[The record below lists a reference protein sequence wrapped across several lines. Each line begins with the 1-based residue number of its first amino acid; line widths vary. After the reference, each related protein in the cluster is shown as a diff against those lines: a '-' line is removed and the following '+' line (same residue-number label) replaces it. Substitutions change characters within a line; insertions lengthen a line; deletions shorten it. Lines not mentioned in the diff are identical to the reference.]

1 MRGMGKA
8 NRIKSNNFASRLKLN
23 TIMCQATE
31 QQIIEIL
38 KMEAIP
44 ALGCTEP
51 VACALACARCKEEL
65 GGVPEQIDV
74 FVSGNIYKN
83 GMGVG
88 IPGTGMVGLP
98 IAAALGAVCGKTEYG
113 LEVLKEV
120 SVGNNLAA
128 AKSLLEQGAVSIHLK
143 ADAPDKLY
151 AEAVCRKGND
161 TVKTVIVHGHTNIV
175 LVEKNGNVLCDKR
188 DSLAAG
194 KEEGGRVELSLA
206 RIWEFIHDVDVAKID
221 FLLQGAEM
229 NNAIS
234 AEGVRGEYGLQIG
247 RTLTENIKRGVLADD
262 FLNRALIR
270 ATAASDARMDGCEKP
285 VMTNSGSGNQGI
297 TVYLP
302 VVVASEQFGSSREQ
316 LIRAL
321 ALSNLVAAHIHYY
334 MGHLSALC
342 GVMVVA
348 TGSAS
353 AITYLM
359 GGDYAQMVNTI
370 KTMTSNLT
378 GMMCDGAKQGCAL
391 KVYSGTSAAV
401 QASLLSMAGIKTRN
415 DGIVEEDIE
424 KTVRNIGKIG
434 SVGMEQTDRTILDI
448 MCHKN

>member
-1 MRGMGKA
+1 MA
-8 NRIKSNNFASRLKLN
+8 
-23 TIMCQATE
+23 QATDK
-31 QQIIEIL
+31 QMIEIL
-38 KMEAIP
+38 KREAVP

-65 GGVPEQIDV
+65 GGVPESIDV
-74 FVSGNIYKN
+74 YVSGNIYKN

-98 IAAALGAVCGKTEYG
+98 IAAALGAVCGKTAYG

-120 SVGNNLAA
+120 SVGNNLEV
-128 AKSLLEQGAVSIHLK
+128 AKELVEQGMVKVHLK
-143 ADAPDKLY
+143 EDAPDKLY
-151 AEAVCRKGND
+151 AEAVCRKGNG

-175 LVEKNGNVLCDKR
+175 LVEKDGQTVFC
-188 DSLAAG
+188 
-194 KEEGGRVELSLA
+194 KEEKPAVAEEGKCVELSLA
-206 RIWEFIHDVDVAKID
+206 RIWEFVHQVDVKDIE
-221 FLLQGAEM
+221 FLLEGAKM
-229 NNAIS
+229 NETIS
-234 AEGVRGEYGLQIG
+234 DEGLKGKFGLQIG
-247 RTLTENIKRGVLADD
+247 RTLKENIEKGVLADD
-262 FLNRALIR
+262 LLNRVLIR

-302 VVVASEQFGSSREQ
+302 VVVTAERFGCSQEQ
-316 LIRAL
+316 LVRAL

-342 GVMVVA
+342 GIVIA
-348 TGSAS
+348 STGSAA

-359 GGDYAQMVNTI
+359 GGTYEQVVNTI
-370 KTMTSNLT
+370 KTMSSNLT

-401 QASLLSMAGIKTRN
+401 QASLLSMQGVKTRN
-415 DGIVEEDIE
+415 DGIVEEDVE
-424 KTVRNIGKIG
+424 KTIRNIGVIA
-434 SVGMEQTDRTILDI
+434 SVGMEQTDKTILSV
-448 MCHKN
+448 MCRK

>member
-1 MRGMGKA
+1 MM
-8 NRIKSNNFASRLKLN
+8 S
-23 TIMCQATE
+23 QATD

-65 GGVPEQIDV
+65 GNIPEQIEV

-120 SVGNNLAA
+120 SAGNNLQV
-128 AKSLLEQGAVSIHLK
+128 AKSLLEKGAVKIHLK
-143 ADAPDKLY
+143 TDAPDKLY
-151 AEAVCRKGND
+151 AETVCRKGGD

-175 LVEKNGNVLCDKR
+175 LVEKNGNAVFRKENT
-188 DSLAAG
+188 SAG
-194 KEEGGRVELSLA
+194 ADENERAELSIA
-206 RIWEFIHDVDVAKID
+206 RIWEFIHNVEISKID
-221 FLLQGAEM
+221 FLLEGAEM
-229 NNAIS
+229 NKAIS
-234 AEGVRGEYGLQIG
+234 KEGVNGEYGLQIG
-247 RTLTENIKRGVLADD
+247 RTLQENIRKGVLADD
-262 FLNRALIR
+262 LLSRALIL

-302 VVVASEQFGSSREQ
+302 VVAAAERFGASREQ
-316 LIRAL
+316 LVRAL

-342 GVMVVA
+342 GVMIA
-348 TGSAS
+348 STGAAS

-359 GGDYAQMVNTI
+359 GGDYAQLVNTI

-401 QASLLSMAGIKTRN
+401 QAALLSTKGIKTRN

-448 MCHKN
+448 MCHKD

>member
-1 MRGMGKA
+1 M
-8 NRIKSNNFASRLKLN
+8 
-23 TIMCQATE
+23 
-31 QQIIEIL
+31 IEIL
-38 KMEAIP
+38 KREAIP

-65 GGVPEQIDV
+65 GGVPESIDV
-74 FVSGNIYKN
+74 YVSGNIYKN

-98 IAAALGAVCGKTEYG
+98 IAAALGAVCGKTVYG

-120 SVGNNLAA
+120 SVGNNLEV
-128 AKSLLEQGAVSIHLK
+128 AKELVEQGMVKVHLK
-143 ADAPDKLY
+143 EDALDKLY
-151 AEAVCRKGND
+151 AEAVCRKGNG

-175 LVEKNGNVLCDKR
+175 LVEKDGQTVFC
-188 DSLAAG
+188 
-194 KEEGGRVELSLA
+194 KEEKPAVAEEGKCVELSLA
-206 RIWEFIHDVDVAKID
+206 RIWEFVHQVDVKDIE
-221 FLLQGAEM
+221 FLLEGAKM
-229 NNAIS
+229 NETIS
-234 AEGVRGEYGLQIG
+234 DEGLKGKFGLQIG
-247 RTLTENIKRGVLADD
+247 RTLKENIEKGVLADD
-262 FLNRALIR
+262 LLNRVLIR

-302 VVVASEQFGSSREQ
+302 VVVTAERFGCSQEQ
-316 LIRAL
+316 LVRAL

-342 GVMVVA
+342 GIVIA
-348 TGSAS
+348 STGSAA

-359 GGDYAQMVNTI
+359 GGTYEQVVNTI
-370 KTMTSNLT
+370 KTMSSNLT

-401 QASLLSMAGIKTRN
+401 QASLLSMQGVKTRN

-424 KTVRNIGKIG
+424 KTIRNIGVIA
-434 SVGMEQTDRTILDI
+434 SVGMEQTDKTILSV
-448 MCHKN
+448 MCRK

>member
-1 MRGMGKA
+1 MA
-8 NRIKSNNFASRLKLN
+8 
-23 TIMCQATE
+23 QATDK
-31 QQIIEIL
+31 QMIEIL
-38 KMEAIP
+38 KREAVP

-65 GGVPEQIDV
+65 GGVPESIDV
-74 FVSGNIYKN
+74 YVSGNIYKN

-98 IAAALGAVCGKTEYG
+98 IAAALGAVCGKTAYG

-120 SVGNNLAA
+120 SVGNNLEV
-128 AKSLLEQGAVSIHLK
+128 AKELVEQGMVKVHLK
-143 ADAPDKLY
+143 EDAPDKLY
-151 AEAVCRKGND
+151 AEALCRKGNG

-175 LVEKNGNVLCDKR
+175 LVEKDGQTVFC
-188 DSLAAG
+188 
-194 KEEGGRVELSLA
+194 KEEKPAVAEEGKCVELSLA
-206 RIWEFIHDVDVAKID
+206 RIWEFVHQVDVKDIE
-221 FLLQGAEM
+221 FLLEGAKM
-229 NNAIS
+229 NETIS
-234 AEGVRGEYGLQIG
+234 DEGLKGKFGLQIG
-247 RTLTENIKRGVLADD
+247 RTLKENIEKGVLADD
-262 FLNRALIR
+262 LLNRVLIR

-302 VVVASEQFGSSREQ
+302 VVVTAERFGCSQEQ
-316 LIRAL
+316 LVRAL

-342 GVMVVA
+342 GIVIA
-348 TGSAS
+348 STGSAA

-359 GGDYAQMVNTI
+359 GGTYEQVVNTI
-370 KTMTSNLT
+370 KTMSSNLT

-401 QASLLSMAGIKTRN
+401 QASLLSMQGVKTRN

-424 KTVRNIGKIG
+424 KTIRNIGVIA
-434 SVGMEQTDRTILDI
+434 SVGMEQTDKTILSV
-448 MCHKN
+448 MCRK

>member
-1 MRGMGKA
+1 
-8 NRIKSNNFASRLKLN
+8 
-23 TIMCQATE
+23 MCQATD

-65 GGVPEQIDV
+65 GCAPEHIEV
-74 FVSGNIYKN
+74 YVSGNIYKN

-120 SVGNNLAA
+120 SVGDNLQV
-128 AKSLLEQGAVSIHLK
+128 AKSMLDNNAVKIYLK
-143 ADAPDKLY
+143 KDAPDKLY
-151 AEAVCRKGND
+151 AEAICRKSND
-161 TVKTVIVHGHTNIV
+161 TVKTIIVHGHTNIV
-175 LVEKNGNVLCDKR
+175 FVEKNGTVVYSQDETSVAVEKNER
-188 DSLAAG
+188 A
-194 KEEGGRVELSLA
+194 ELSLA
-206 RIWEFIHDVDVAKID
+206 RIWEFVHNIDLEKIA
-221 FLLQGAEM
+221 FLLEGAEM
-229 NNAIS
+229 NKAIS
-234 AEGVRGEYGLQIG
+234 DEGLKGRYGLQIG
-247 RTLTENIKRGVLADD
+247 RTLKENIEKGVLEND
-262 FLNRALIR
+262 FLNNALIR

-302 VVVASEQFGSSREQ
+302 VVVAAERFGCSQEQ

-342 GVMVVA
+342 GITIA
-348 TGSAS
+348 STGSAS

-359 GGDYAQMVNTI
+359 GGTYEQVVNTI
-370 KTMTSNLT
+370 KTMCSNLT

-401 QASLLSMAGIKTRN
+401 QASLLSMNGIKTRN
-415 DGIVEEDIE
+415 DGIVEEEIE
-424 KTVRNIGKIG
+424 KTIRNVGTIG
-434 SVGMEQTDRTILDI
+434 SVGMEQTDKTILDI
-448 MCHKN
+448 MCHKA

>member
-1 MRGMGKA
+1 
-8 NRIKSNNFASRLKLN
+8 
-23 TIMCQATE
+23 MCQATN

-38 KMEAIP
+38 RQEAIP

-65 GGVPEQIDV
+65 DGVPEHIEV

-88 IPGTGMVGLP
+88 IPGTGMTGLP

-120 SVGNNLAA
+120 SLGDHLAM
-128 AKSLLEQGAVSIHLK
+128 AKALLEKQAVTVHLK
-143 ADAPDKLY
+143 EDAPDKLY
-151 AEAVCRKGND
+151 AEAICSRGKD
-161 TVKTVIVHGHTNIV
+161 SVKTVIVHAHTQIV
-175 LVEKNGNVLCDKR
+175 RVEKNGKVVYEKNYTPVAAEQNKR
-188 DSLAAG
+188 P
-194 KEEGGRVELSLA
+194 ELSVA
-206 RIWEFIHDVDVAKID
+206 RIWDFIHRVDVAEIEFVLK
-221 FLLQGAEM
+221 GAEM
-229 NNAIS
+229 NKAIS
-234 AEGVRGEYGLQIG
+234 DEGLKSEYGLQIG
-247 RTLTENIKRGVLADD
+247 KTLKENIDKGLLEND
-262 FLNRALIR
+262 FLNKALIR

-302 VVVASEQFGSSREQ
+302 VVVAAEQFGCSREQ

-321 ALSNLVAAHIHYY
+321 AFSNLIAAHIHYY

-342 GVMVVA
+342 GIVIA
-348 TGSAS
+348 STGSAS

-359 GGDYAQMVNTI
+359 GGTYEQVVNTI
-370 KTMTSNLT
+370 KTMCSNLT

-391 KVYSGTSAAV
+391 KVYSGVSAAV
-401 QASLLSMAGIKTRN
+401 QAALLSMKGIKTRN

-424 KTVRNIGKIG
+424 KTIRNVGLIGTA
-434 SVGMEQTDRTILDI
+434 GMEQTDKTILSI
-448 MCHKN
+448 MCKK

>member
-1 MRGMGKA
+1 MA
-8 NRIKSNNFASRLKLN
+8 
-23 TIMCQATE
+23 QATDK
-31 QQIIEIL
+31 QMIEIL
-38 KMEAIP
+38 KREAVP

-65 GGVPEQIDV
+65 GGVPESIDV
-74 FVSGNIYKN
+74 YVSGNIYKN

-98 IAAALGAVCGKTEYG
+98 IAAALGAVCGKTAYG

-120 SVGNNLAA
+120 SVGNNLEV
-128 AKSLLEQGAVSIHLK
+128 AKELVEQGMVKVHLK
-143 ADAPDKLY
+143 EDVPDKLY
-151 AEAVCRKGND
+151 AEAVCRKGNG

-175 LVEKNGNVLCDKR
+175 LVEKDGQTVFC
-188 DSLAAG
+188 
-194 KEEGGRVELSLA
+194 KEEKPAVAEEGKCVELSLA
-206 RIWEFIHDVDVAKID
+206 RIWEFVHQVDVKDIE
-221 FLLQGAEM
+221 FLLEGAKM
-229 NNAIS
+229 NETIS
-234 AEGVRGEYGLQIG
+234 DEGLKGKFGLQIG
-247 RTLTENIKRGVLADD
+247 RTLKENIEKGVLADD
-262 FLNRALIR
+262 LLNRVLIR

-302 VVVASEQFGSSREQ
+302 VVVTAERFGCSQEQ
-316 LIRAL
+316 LVRAL

-342 GVMVVA
+342 GIVIA
-348 TGSAS
+348 STGSAA

-359 GGDYAQMVNTI
+359 GGTYEQVVNTI
-370 KTMTSNLT
+370 KTMSSNLT

-401 QASLLSMAGIKTRN
+401 QASLLSMQGVKTRN

-424 KTVRNIGKIG
+424 KTIRNIGVIA
-434 SVGMEQTDRTILDI
+434 SVGMEQTDKTILSV
-448 MCHKN
+448 MCRK

>member
-1 MRGMGKA
+1 MA
-8 NRIKSNNFASRLKLN
+8 
-23 TIMCQATE
+23 QATDK
-31 QQIIEIL
+31 QMIEIL
-38 KMEAIP
+38 KREALP

-65 GGVPEQIDV
+65 GGVPESIDV
-74 FVSGNIYKN
+74 YVSGNIYKN

-88 IPGTGMVGLP
+88 IPGMVGLP
-98 IAAALGAVCGKTEYG
+98 IAAALGAVCGKTVYG

-120 SVGNNLAA
+120 SVGNNLEV
-128 AKSLLEQGAVSIHLK
+128 AKELVEQGMVKVHLK
-143 ADAPDKLY
+143 EDAPDKLY
-151 AEAVCRKGND
+151 AEAVCRKGNG

-175 LVEKNGNVLCDKR
+175 LVEKDGQTVFC
-188 DSLAAG
+188 
-194 KEEGGRVELSLA
+194 KEEKPAVAEEGKCVELSLA
-206 RIWEFIHDVDVAKID
+206 RIWEFVHQVDVKDIE
-221 FLLQGAEM
+221 FLLEGAKM
-229 NNAIS
+229 NETIS
-234 AEGVRGEYGLQIG
+234 DEGLKGKFGLQIG
-247 RTLTENIKRGVLADD
+247 RTLKENIEKGVLADD
-262 FLNRALIR
+262 LLNRVLIR

-302 VVVASEQFGSSREQ
+302 VVVTAERFGCSQEQ
-316 LIRAL
+316 LVRAL

-342 GVMVVA
+342 GIVIA
-348 TGSAS
+348 STGSAA

-359 GGDYAQMVNTI
+359 GGTYEQVVNTI
-370 KTMTSNLT
+370 KTMSSNLT

-401 QASLLSMAGIKTRN
+401 QASLLSMQGVKTRN

-424 KTVRNIGKIG
+424 KTIRNIGVIA
-434 SVGMEQTDRTILDI
+434 SVGMEQTDKTILSV
-448 MCHKN
+448 MCRK

>member
-1 MRGMGKA
+1 
-8 NRIKSNNFASRLKLN
+8 
-23 TIMCQATE
+23 MCQATDK
-31 QQIIEIL
+31 QMIEIL
-38 KMEAIP
+38 KREAVP

-65 GGVPEQIDV
+65 GGVPESIDV
-74 FVSGNIYKN
+74 YVSGNIYKN

-98 IAAALGAVCGKTEYG
+98 IAAALGAVCGKTAYG

-120 SVGNNLAA
+120 SVGNNLEV
-128 AKSLLEQGAVSIHLK
+128 AKRLVEQRMVKVHLK
-143 ADAPDKLY
+143 EDAPDKLY
-151 AEAVCRKGND
+151 AEAVCRKGNG

-175 LVEKNGNVLCDKR
+175 LVEKDGQTVFR
-188 DSLAAG
+188 
-194 KEEGGRVELSLA
+194 KEEKPAVAEEGKCVELSLA
-206 RIWEFIHDVDVAKID
+206 RIWEFVHQVDVKDIE
-221 FLLQGAEM
+221 FLLEGAKM
-229 NNAIS
+229 NETIS
-234 AEGVRGEYGLQIG
+234 DEGLKGKFGLQIG
-247 RTLTENIKRGVLADD
+247 RTLKENIEKGVLADD
-262 FLNRALIR
+262 LLNRVLIR

-302 VVVASEQFGSSREQ
+302 VVVTAERFGCSQEQ
-316 LIRAL
+316 LVRAL

-342 GVMVVA
+342 GIVIA
-348 TGSAS
+348 STGSAA

-359 GGDYAQMVNTI
+359 GGTYEQVVNTI
-370 KTMTSNLT
+370 KTMSSNLT

-391 KVYSGTSAAV
+391 KVYSGTSAAG
-401 QASLLSMAGIKTRN
+401 QASLLSMQGVKTRN

-424 KTVRNIGKIG
+424 KTIRNIGVIA
-434 SVGMEQTDRTILDI
+434 SVGMEQTDKTILSV
-448 MCHKN
+448 MCRK

>member
-1 MRGMGKA
+1 
-8 NRIKSNNFASRLKLN
+8 
-23 TIMCQATE
+23 MCQATD

-65 GGVPEQIDV
+65 GGVPEKID
-74 FVSGNIYKN
+74 VSGNIYKN

-120 SVGNNLAA
+120 SVGDNLQV
-128 AKSLLEQGAVSIHLK
+128 AKSMLDHNAVKISLK
-143 ADAPDKLY
+143 ENAPDKLY
-151 AEAVCRKGND
+151 AEAICHKGAD
-161 TVKTVIVHGHTNIV
+161 SVKTVIVHGHTNIV
-175 LVEKNGNVLCDKR
+175 LVEKNGNTVYSKNDTPV
-188 DSLAAG
+188 AA
-194 KEEGGRVELSLA
+194 EANERAELSLA
-206 RIWEFIHDVDVAKID
+206 RIWDFVHNIEVEKID
-221 FLLQGAEM
+221 FLLEGAEM
-229 NNAIS
+229 NKAIS
-234 AEGVRGEYGLQIG
+234 NEGLNGEYGLQIG
-247 RTLTENIKRGVLADD
+247 RTLKENIDKGVLDND
-262 FLNRALIR
+262 FLNNVLIR

-302 VVVASEQFGSSREQ
+302 VVVAAERFDCSRKQ

-342 GVMVVA
+342 GITIAA

-359 GGDYAQMVNTI
+359 GGTYAQMVNTI
-370 KTMTSNLT
+370 KTMCSNLT

-401 QASLLSMAGIKTRN
+401 QAALLSMKGIKTRN
-415 DGIVEEDIE
+415 DGVVEEDIE
-424 KTVRNIGKIG
+424 KTIRNVGIIG
-434 SVGMEQTDRTILDI
+434 SVGMEQTDKTILDI
-448 MCHKN
+448 MCHKA

>member
-1 MRGMGKA
+1 M
-8 NRIKSNNFASRLKLN
+8 
-23 TIMCQATE
+23 
-31 QQIIEIL
+31 IEIL
-38 KMEAIP
+38 KREAVP

-65 GGVPEQIDV
+65 GGVPESIDV
-74 FVSGNIYKN
+74 YVSGNIYKN

-98 IAAALGAVCGKTEYG
+98 IAAALGAVCGKTAYG

-120 SVGNNLAA
+120 SVGNNLEV
-128 AKSLLEQGAVSIHLK
+128 AKRLVEQRMVKVHLK
-143 ADAPDKLY
+143 EDAPDKLY
-151 AEAVCRKGND
+151 AEAVCRKGNG

-175 LVEKNGNVLCDKR
+175 LVEKDGQTVFR
-188 DSLAAG
+188 
-194 KEEGGRVELSLA
+194 KEEKPAVAEEGKCVELSLA
-206 RIWEFIHDVDVAKID
+206 RIWEFVHQVDVKDIE
-221 FLLQGAEM
+221 FLLEGAKM
-229 NNAIS
+229 NETIS
-234 AEGVRGEYGLQIG
+234 DEGLKGKFGLQIG
-247 RTLTENIKRGVLADD
+247 RTLKENIEKGVLADD
-262 FLNRALIR
+262 LLNRVLIR

-302 VVVASEQFGSSREQ
+302 VVVTAERFGCSQEQ
-316 LIRAL
+316 LVRAL

-342 GVMVVA
+342 GIVIA
-348 TGSAS
+348 STGSAA

-359 GGDYAQMVNTI
+359 GGTYEQVVNTI
-370 KTMTSNLT
+370 KTMSSNLT

-401 QASLLSMAGIKTRN
+401 QASLLSMQGVKTRN

-424 KTVRNIGKIG
+424 KTIRNIGVIA
-434 SVGMEQTDRTILDI
+434 SVGMEQTDKTILSV
-448 MCHKN
+448 MCRK

>member
-1 MRGMGKA
+1 M
-8 NRIKSNNFASRLKLN
+8 
-23 TIMCQATE
+23 
-31 QQIIEIL
+31 IEIL
-38 KMEAIP
+38 KREAIP

-65 GGVPEQIDV
+65 GGVPESIDV
-74 FVSGNIYKN
+74 YVSGNIYKN

-98 IAAALGAVCGKTEYG
+98 IAAALGAVCGKTAYG

-120 SVGNNLAA
+120 SVGNNLEV
-128 AKSLLEQGAVSIHLK
+128 AKELVEQGMVKVHLK
-143 ADAPDKLY
+143 EDAPDKLY
-151 AEAVCRKGND
+151 AEAVCRKGNG

-175 LVEKNGNVLCDKR
+175 LVEKDGQTVFC
-188 DSLAAG
+188 
-194 KEEGGRVELSLA
+194 KEEKPAVAEEGKCVELSLA
-206 RIWEFIHDVDVAKID
+206 RIWEFVHQVDVKDIE
-221 FLLQGAEM
+221 FLLEGAKM
-229 NNAIS
+229 NETIS
-234 AEGVRGEYGLQIG
+234 DEGLKGKFGLQIG
-247 RTLTENIKRGVLADD
+247 RTLKENIEKGVLADD
-262 FLNRALIR
+262 LLNRVLIR

-302 VVVASEQFGSSREQ
+302 VVVTAERFGCSQEQ
-316 LIRAL
+316 LVRAL

-342 GVMVVA
+342 GIVIA
-348 TGSAS
+348 STGSAA

-359 GGDYAQMVNTI
+359 GGTYEQVVNTI
-370 KTMTSNLT
+370 KTMSSNLT

-401 QASLLSMAGIKTRN
+401 QASLLSMQGVKTRN

-424 KTVRNIGKIG
+424 KTIRNIGVIA
-434 SVGMEQTDRTILDI
+434 SVGMEQTDKTILSV
-448 MCHKN
+448 MCRK

>member
-1 MRGMGKA
+1 MA
-8 NRIKSNNFASRLKLN
+8 
-23 TIMCQATE
+23 QATDK
-31 QQIIEIL
+31 QMIEIL
-38 KMEAIP
+38 KREAVP

-65 GGVPEQIDV
+65 GGVPESIDV
-74 FVSGNIYKN
+74 YVSGNIYKN

-98 IAAALGAVCGKTEYG
+98 IAAALGAVCGKTVYG

-120 SVGNNLAA
+120 SVGNNLEV
-128 AKSLLEQGAVSIHLK
+128 AKELVEQGMVKVHLK
-143 ADAPDKLY
+143 EDAPDKLY
-151 AEAVCRKGND
+151 AEALCHKGNG

-175 LVEKNGNVLCDKR
+175 LVEKDGQTVFC
-188 DSLAAG
+188 
-194 KEEGGRVELSLA
+194 KEEKPAVAEEGKCVELSLA
-206 RIWEFIHDVDVAKID
+206 RIWEFVHQVDVKDIE
-221 FLLQGAEM
+221 FLLEGAKM
-229 NNAIS
+229 NETIS
-234 AEGVRGEYGLQIG
+234 DEGLKGKFGLQIG
-247 RTLTENIKRGVLADD
+247 RTLKENIEKGVLADD
-262 FLNRALIR
+262 LLNRVLIR

-302 VVVASEQFGSSREQ
+302 VVVTAERFGCSQEQ
-316 LIRAL
+316 LVRAL

-342 GVMVVA
+342 GIVIA
-348 TGSAS
+348 STGSAA

-359 GGDYAQMVNTI
+359 GGTYEQVVNTI
-370 KTMTSNLT
+370 KTMSSNLT

-401 QASLLSMAGIKTRN
+401 QASLLSMQGVKTRN

-424 KTVRNIGKIG
+424 KTIRNIGVIA
-434 SVGMEQTDRTILDI
+434 SVGMEQTDKTILSV
-448 MCHKN
+448 MCRK